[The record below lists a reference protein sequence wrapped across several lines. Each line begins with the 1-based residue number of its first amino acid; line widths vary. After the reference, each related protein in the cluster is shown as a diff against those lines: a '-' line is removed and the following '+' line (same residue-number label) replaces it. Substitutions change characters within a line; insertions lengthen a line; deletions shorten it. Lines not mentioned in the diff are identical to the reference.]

1 MAQRKIQQDIDKC
14 FKKVAEGIQAFEGIY
29 DKIQQSTNPSQKE
42 KLEDNLKREIKKLQR
57 QRDQIKTW
65 AAGNEIKDKKPL
77 MEQRKAIENQMEKFK
92 AVEKEMKTKAFS
104 KEGLSAAAKLD
115 PEERKKQEACD
126 FLSNMVEE
134 LERQIETL
142 EAEEE
147 TLQATVKKGKKDSSK
162 ADRLSEIARLTER
175 HKWHQGKLELLLRS
189 LENGNVETDQVNER
203 EEGIKYYVEE
213 NQAVEFMEDD
223 TIYDDLNLEE
233 DEGVFGMNNDNDRVS
248 SQDAQSIQ
256 DDLPE
261 TADGRGQSISG
272 GKPKSSSVSEPQVA
286 AARRPSNQLKSPL
299 PALATLHTP
308 LANVSNGAVTNAM
321 KPAPLPTRPPG
332 ETLKYASAAA
342 AAAVNDKNAAG
353 IAPLPPPPSVAA
365 GSAPG
370 VVAGNGLNPAAAT
383 SGQKTSAA
391 TSPSAVS
398 SVPTS
403 VGHTPATKAALPA
416 VSSIQTPPLA
426 PVHAASPVATQAH
439 PVQSNS
445 GSTNNVPVP
454 SLEKT
459 DSQPL
464 PNSGRKSSRTPSDTS
479 IQQSDKPPPE
489 PAPAEQASAEITN
502 GDILN
507 QPEEDESIYHLPPGL
522 QDLIQSFEAT
532 KSRASST
539 PSPSVQRLLGASH
552 ATCPDYLD
560 AERPRHYRPQT
571 KYNTPRYYPQE
582 PFTTIDDP
590 ALYSKIDTDTLFYI
604 FYYRQNT
611 YQQYLAAKSLKN
623 QSWRFHKQYQT
634 WFQRHEEPKTIT
646 EEYEQGTYR
655 FFDYESTWYATT
667 AGPASVGSTNQHHE
681 LAVEMQP
688 TPIKS
693 PQKDE
698 RGFLGAS
705 KPYFLASII
714 PTALK
719 S

>member
-14 FKKVAEGIQAFEGIY
+14 FKKVSEGIQAFESIY
-29 DKIQQSTNPSQKE
+29 DKIHQSTNPSQKE

-77 MEQRKAIENQMEKFK
+77 MEQRKAIELEMEKFK

-115 PEERKKQEACD
+115 PEERKKQDACD
-126 FLSNMVEE
+126 FLSSMVEE

-147 TLQATVKKGKKDSSK
+147 TLQATVKKGKKDTSK
-162 ADRLSEIARLTER
+162 ADRLSEIGRLTER

-189 LENGNVETDQVNER
+189 LENGNVETDQVNDR
-203 EEGIKYYVEE
+203 EESIRYYVEE
-213 NQAVEFMEDD
+213 NQSVEFMEDD
-223 TIYDDLNLEE
+223 TIYEDLNLEE

-261 TADGRGQSISG
+261 SADGRGPNG
-272 GKPKSSSVSEPQVA
+272 GGVGKPKSSSVSEPQSA

-308 LANVSNGAVTNAM
+308 LGNVTNGVTNNSM

-342 AAAVNDKNAAG
+342 AAAASDKTTAG
-353 IAPLPPPPSVAA
+353 IAPLPPPPGAAAAASSSVTISN
-365 GSAPG
+365 SA
-370 VVAGNGLNPAAAT
+370 LNPAQSTPGQRSSAT
-383 SGQKTSAA
+383 
-391 TSPSAVS
+391 TSPTAVS

-403 VGHTPATKAALPA
+403 VGHTPATKSVLPA
-416 VSSIQTPPLA
+416 SSSSEAPPTA
-426 PVHAASPVATQAH
+426 PAPAKT
-439 PVQSNS
+439 
-445 GSTNNVPVP
+445 PVP
-454 SLEKT
+454 SQANTAQASTIPANNQTTPLEIAE
-459 DSQPL
+459 SQPL
-464 PNSGRKSSRTPSDTS
+464 PPPAKKPSQPPANDMSMREPEDLRPKPTPTEQPSIEHTNCETSRPQD
-479 IQQSDKPPPE
+479 
-489 PAPAEQASAEITN
+489 
-502 GDILN
+502 
-507 QPEEDESIYHLPPGL
+507 EEESVYYLPPGL

-582 PFTTIDDP
+582 PFMTIDDP

-611 YQQYLAAKSLKN
+611 YQQYMAAKSLKS

-655 FFDYESTWYATT
+655 FFDYESTWYDDCLFIEAELRRSSR
-667 AGPASVGSTNQHHE
+667 AAISTC
-681 LAVEMQP
+681 
-688 TPIKS
+688 
-693 PQKDE
+693 
-698 RGFLGAS
+698 
-705 KPYFLASII
+705 
-714 PTALK
+714 
-719 S
+719 

>member
-104 KEGLSAAAKLD
+104 KEGLSAAARLD

-126 FLSNMVEE
+126 FLSAMVEE

-142 EAEEE
+142 EAEEDS
-147 TLQATVKKGKKDSSK
+147 LQATAKKGKKDTSK
-162 ADRLSEIARLTER
+162 ADRLSEISRLTER

-189 LENGNVETDQVNER
+189 LENGNVDTDQVNER
-203 EEGIKYYVEE
+203 EEGIRYYVEE
-213 NQAVEFMEDD
+213 NQSVEFMEDD

-248 SQDAQSIQ
+248 SQDAHSIQ

-261 TADGRGQSISG
+261 TADGRGSSTGG
-272 GKPKSSSVSEPQVA
+272 GKPKSSSVSEPQAA

-299 PALATLHTP
+299 PALATLHAP
-308 LANVSNGAVTNAM
+308 LANVTNGATNIPM
-321 KPAPLPTRPPG
+321 KPAPIPTRPPG

-342 AAAVNDKNAAG
+342 AAAASDKNAAG
-353 IAPLPPPPSVAA
+353 IAPLPPPPGAFTTPSSTVTT
-365 GSAPG
+365 SS
-370 VVAGNGLNPAAAT
+370 GLNATQSTPAQRSSAT
-383 SGQKTSAA
+383 

-403 VGHTPATKAALPA
+403 DGHTPATKAAILA
-416 VSSIQTPPLA
+416 VPNSE
-426 PVHAASPVATQAH
+426 ASPNATTQA
-439 PVQSNS
+439 
-445 GSTNNVPVP
+445 
-454 SLEKT
+454 
-459 DSQPL
+459 
-464 PNSGRKSSRTPSDTS
+464 KS
-479 IQQSDKPPPE
+479 
-489 PAPAEQASAEITN
+489 PAPAQANTAQANNNSANNPPIPTEKLETHPLPPPVRKHSQPPLTDSVMPEPEDLQSQPTLLEHSPIEQVN
-502 GDILN
+502 GDNIRERD
-507 QPEEDESIYHLPPGL
+507 EEESIYHLPPGL

-532 KSRASST
+532 KSRGSST

-582 PFTTIDDP
+582 PIMTIDDP
-590 ALYSKIDTDTLFYI
+590 ALYGKVDTDTLFYI
-604 FYYRQNT
+604 FYYCQNT
-611 YQQYLAAKSLKN
+611 YQQYMAAKSLKN

-634 WFQRHEEPKTIT
+634 WFQRHEEPKMIT

-655 FFDYESTWYATT
+655 FFDYESTWYDKQSPRIYR
-667 AGPASVGSTNQHHE
+667 GRFRRASFE
-681 LAVEMQP
+681 LPWHVF
-688 TPIKS
+688 
-693 PQKDE
+693 
-698 RGFLGAS
+698 R
-705 KPYFLASII
+705 
-714 PTALK
+714 
-719 S
+719 

>member
-29 DKIQQSTNPSQKE
+29 EKIQQSTNPSQKE

-77 MEQRKAIENQMEKFK
+77 MEQRKAIENEMEKFK

-126 FLSNMVEE
+126 FLSSMVEE

-142 EAEEE
+142 EAEEDS
-147 TLQATVKKGKKDSSK
+147 LQATVRKGKKDSSK
-162 ADRLSEIARLTER
+162 ADRLSEIGRLTER

-189 LENGNVETDQVNER
+189 LENGNVQTDQVNER
-203 EEGIKYYVEE
+203 EEGIRYYVEE
-213 NQAVEFMEDD
+213 NQSVEFMEDD
-223 TIYDDLNLEE
+223 TIYDELNLDE
-233 DEGVFGMNNDNDRVS
+233 DEGAFGMNNDNDRVS

-256 DDLPE
+256 DDLPD
-261 TADGRGQSISG
+261 TADGRGPTAGG
-272 GKPKSSSVSEPQVA
+272 GKPKSSSVSEPQIA
-286 AARRPSNQLKSPL
+286 AGRRPSNQLKSPL

-308 LANVSNGAVTNAM
+308 LGNVTNGVTNNAM

-342 AAAVNDKNAAG
+342 AAAASDKNAAG
-353 IAPLPPPPSVAA
+353 IAPLPPPPGAA
-365 GSAPG
+365 AP
-370 VVAGNGLNPAAAT
+370 AGTASSIALNPSQST
-383 SGQKTSAA
+383 PGQKSSAT

-403 VGHTPATKAALPA
+403 VGHTPATKAVLPALPNNEA
-416 VSSIQTPPLA
+416 PSVAPAQARSPAPVLANTGQANNSSANNSTAPPLE
-426 PVHAASPVATQAH
+426 SIES
-439 PVQSNS
+439 QSL
-445 GSTNNVPVP
+445 PP
-454 SLEKT
+454 PAKKP
-459 DSQPL
+459 SQPSANDVSMRTAEDQQ
-464 PNSGRKSSRTPSDTS
+464 PKPSSAEQPLTEEMNGEPS
-479 IQQSDKPPPE
+479 KPP
-489 PAPAEQASAEITN
+489 
-502 GDILN
+502 D
-507 QPEEDESIYHLPPGL
+507 EDESIYHLPPGL
-522 QDLIQSFEAT
+522 HDLIQSFEAT

-539 PSPSVQRLLGASH
+539 SSPSIQRLLGASH

-582 PFTTIDDP
+582 PFMTIDDP
-590 ALYSKIDTDTLFYI
+590 ALYGKIDTDTLFYI

-611 YQQYLAAKSLKN
+611 YQQYMAAKSLKN

-655 FFDYESTWYATT
+655 FFDYESTWYGT
-667 AGPASVGSTNQHHE
+667 GLQSQSCWSLHGDF
-681 LAVEMQP
+681 
-688 TPIKS
+688 KS
-693 PQKDE
+693 
-698 RGFLGAS
+698 G
-705 KPYFLASII
+705 
-714 PTALK
+714 
-719 S
+719 

>member
-14 FKKVAEGIQAFEGIY
+14 FKKVAEGIQAFEAIY

-142 EAEEE
+142 EAEEDS
-147 TLQATVKKGKKDSSK
+147 LQATVKKGKKDSSK
-162 ADRLSEIARLTER
+162 ADRLSEIGRLTER

-203 EEGIKYYVEE
+203 EEGIRYYVEE
-213 NQAVEFMEDD
+213 NQSVEFMEDD

-261 TADGRGQSISG
+261 TADGRGPSAGG
-272 GKPKSSSVSEPQVA
+272 GKPKSSSVSEPQAA

-308 LANVSNGAVTNAM
+308 LGNVTNGVTNNSM

-342 AAAVNDKNAAG
+342 AAAASDKNAAG
-353 IAPLPPPPSVAA
+353 IAPLPPPPGAA
-365 GSAPG
+365 ASSGTASSS
-370 VVAGNGLNPAAAT
+370 GLNPAQSTPGQRSSAT
-383 SGQKTSAA
+383 

-416 VSSIQTPPLA
+416 VSNSEAPSIAPAQAKSPA
-426 PVHAASPVATQAH
+426 PVPAPVLANTAQVNISSA
-439 PVQSNS
+439 
-445 GSTNNVPVP
+445 NNPTLTP

-459 DSQPL
+459 ESQPL
-464 PNSGRKSSRTPSDTS
+464 PPPAKKPSQSLANDVSMRVTED
-479 IQQSDKPPPE
+479 QQQKFP
-489 PAPAEQASAEITN
+489 PAEQPSKEQSN
-502 GDILN
+502 GEPSKPPD
-507 QPEEDESIYHLPPGL
+507 EDESIYHLPPGL

-532 KSRASST
+532 KTRASST
-539 PSPSVQRLLGASH
+539 SSPSIQRLLGASH

-582 PFTTIDDP
+582 PFMTIDDP
-590 ALYSKIDTDTLFYI
+590 ALYGKIDTDTLFYI

-611 YQQYLAAKSLKN
+611 YQQYMAAKSLKN

-655 FFDYESTWYATT
+655 FFDYESTWYGT
-667 AGPASVGSTNQHHE
+667 GLRSQSRWC
-681 LAVEMQP
+681 LR
-688 TPIKS
+688 
-693 PQKDE
+693 D
-698 RGFLGAS
+698 GFES
-705 KPYFLASII
+705 N
-714 PTALK
+714 
-719 S
+719 

>member
-14 FKKVAEGIQAFEGIY
+14 FKKVSEGIQAFESIY
-29 DKIQQSTNPSQKE
+29 DKIHQSTNPSQKE

-77 MEQRKAIENQMEKFK
+77 MEQRKAIELEMEKFK

-115 PEERKKQEACD
+115 PEERKKQDACD
-126 FLSNMVEE
+126 FLSSMVEE

-147 TLQATVKKGKKDSSK
+147 TLQATVKKGKKDTSK
-162 ADRLSEIARLTER
+162 ADRLSEIGRLTER

-189 LENGNVETDQVNER
+189 LENGNVETDQVNDR
-203 EEGIKYYVEE
+203 EESIRYYVEE
-213 NQAVEFMEDD
+213 NQSVEFMEDD
-223 TIYDDLNLEE
+223 TIYEDLNLEE

-261 TADGRGQSISG
+261 SADGRGPNG
-272 GKPKSSSVSEPQVA
+272 GGVGKPKSSSVSEPQSA

-308 LANVSNGAVTNAM
+308 LGNVTNGVTNNSM

-342 AAAVNDKNAAG
+342 AAAASDKTTAG
-353 IAPLPPPPSVAA
+353 IAPLPPPPGAAAAASSSVTISN
-365 GSAPG
+365 SA
-370 VVAGNGLNPAAAT
+370 LNPAQSTPGQRSSAT
-383 SGQKTSAA
+383 
-391 TSPSAVS
+391 TSPTAVS

-403 VGHTPATKAALPA
+403 VGHTPATKSVLPA
-416 VSSIQTPPLA
+416 SSSSEAPPTA
-426 PVHAASPVATQAH
+426 PAPAKT
-439 PVQSNS
+439 
-445 GSTNNVPVP
+445 PVP
-454 SLEKT
+454 SQANTAQASTIAANNQTTPLEKAE
-459 DSQPL
+459 SQPL
-464 PNSGRKSSRTPSDTS
+464 PPPAKKPSQPPANDMSMREPEDLRLKPTPTEQPS
-479 IQQSDKPPPE
+479 IE
-489 PAPAEQASAEITN
+489 HTN
-502 GDILN
+502 GETSRPQD
-507 QPEEDESIYHLPPGL
+507 EEESVYYLPPGL

-582 PFTTIDDP
+582 PFMTIDDP

-611 YQQYLAAKSLKN
+611 YQQYMAAKSLKS

-655 FFDYESTWYATT
+655 FFDYESTWYDDC
-667 AGPASVGSTNQHHE
+667 P
-681 LAVEMQP
+681 
-688 TPIKS
+688 
-693 PQKDE
+693 
-698 RGFLGAS
+698 FLGAELRRS
-705 KPYFLASII
+705 SRAAIS
-714 PTALK
+714 TC
-719 S
+719 

>member
-29 DKIQQSTNPSQKE
+29 EKIQQSTNPSQKE

-65 AAGNEIKDKKPL
+65 AAGNDIKDKKPL
-77 MEQRKAIENQMEKFK
+77 MEQRKAIELEMEKFK

-126 FLSNMVEE
+126 FLSSMVEE

-142 EAEEE
+142 EAEEDS
-147 TLQATVKKGKKDSSK
+147 LLATVKKGKKDTSK

-203 EEGIKYYVEE
+203 EESIRYYVED
-213 NQAVEFMEDD
+213 NQSMEFVEDD
-223 TIYDDLNLEE
+223 SIYEDLNLEE

-256 DDLPE
+256 DDVPE
-261 TADGRGQSISG
+261 TADGRGPGAGPGAGAGAGG
-272 GKPKSSSVSEPQVA
+272 GKPKSSSVSEPQAA

-308 LANVSNGAVTNAM
+308 LGNVTNGMTNNAM

-342 AAAVNDKNAAG
+342 AAAASDKNAAG
-353 IAPLPPPPSVAA
+353 IAPLPPPPGAA
-365 GSAPG
+365 AAPSSTTASGS
-370 VVAGNGLNPAAAT
+370 GLNPAQSTPGQRSSAT
-383 SGQKTSAA
+383 

-416 VSSIQTPPLA
+416 MASSEA
-426 PVHAASPVATQAH
+426 PSTAPAKTKSPAPSQANTAQAH
-439 PVQSNS
+439 PTPANTQPTPSPEKAESQPSPPPVKKPPQPPTNDSSMREAEKPQPTPTSVEHPPTEQSN
-445 GSTNNVPVP
+445 GENPRP
-454 SLEKT
+454 
-459 DSQPL
+459 Q
-464 PNSGRKSSRTPSDTS
+464 
-479 IQQSDKPPPE
+479 
-489 PAPAEQASAEITN
+489 
-502 GDILN
+502 
-507 QPEEDESIYHLPPGL
+507 DENESVYYLPPGL
-522 QDLIQSFEAT
+522 QDLIESFDAT

-539 PSPSVQRLLGASH
+539 ASPSVQRLLGASH

-582 PFTTIDDP
+582 PFMTIDDP

-611 YQQYLAAKSLKN
+611 YQQYMAAKSLKN

-655 FFDYESTWYATT
+655 FFDYESTWMNRRKADFKFAY
-667 AGPASVGSTNQHHE
+667 
-681 LAVEMQP
+681 
-688 TPIKS
+688 K
-693 PQKDE
+693 
-698 RGFLGAS
+698 FLEDD
-705 KPYFLASII
+705 L
-714 PTALK
+714 
-719 S
+719 

>member
-14 FKKVAEGIQAFEGIY
+14 FKKVAEGIQAFESIY
-29 DKIQQSTNPSQKE
+29 DKIQQSTNQSQKE
-42 KLEDNLKREIKKLQR
+42 KQEDNLKREIKKLQR

-142 EAEEE
+142 EAEEDS
-147 TLQATVKKGKKDSSK
+147 LQATVKKGKKDSSK
-162 ADRLSEIARLTER
+162 ADRLSEIGRLTER

-189 LENGNVETDQVNER
+189 LENGNVDTDQVNDR

-213 NQAVEFMEDD
+213 NQSVEFMEDD

-233 DEGVFGMNNDNDRVS
+233 DEGVFGMNNDMDRVS

-261 TADGRGQSISG
+261 TADGRGPVAG
-272 GKPKSSSVSEPQVA
+272 TGKPKSSSVSEPQAA

-308 LANVSNGAVTNAM
+308 LGSVTNGVTNNAM

-342 AAAVNDKNAAG
+342 AAAASDKNAAG
-353 IAPLPPPPSVAA
+353 IAPLPPPPGAAPASSLGTTPSV
-365 GSAPG
+365 
-370 VVAGNGLNPAAAT
+370 GLNPA
-383 SGQKTSAA
+383 QPTSAQRSSET
-391 TSPSAVS
+391 TSPSAAS
-398 SVPTS
+398 SVPAS
-403 VGHTPATKAALPA
+403 NSHTPATKAASLA
-416 VSSIQTPPLA
+416 VSSDELPPVAAA
-426 PVHAASPVATQAH
+426 PVKSPALVQANTSHAN
-439 PVQSNS
+439 NS
-445 GSTNNVPVP
+445 STNNPSVS
-454 SLEKT
+454 SLEGT
-459 DSQPL
+459 ESQSL
-464 PNSGRKSSRTPSDTS
+464 PPPARIPSQLPSDDGGMS
-479 IQQSDKPPPE
+479 EIEHPPPK
-489 PAPAEQASAEITN
+489 PVHPTQSASENTN
-502 GDILN
+502 GDVPK
-507 QPEEDESIYHLPPGL
+507 QQGEDESIYHLPPGL

-532 KSRASST
+532 KNRASST
-539 PSPSVQRLLGASH
+539 PTPSAQRLLGASH
-552 ATCPDYLD
+552 ATCPEYLD

-582 PFTTIDDP
+582 PFMTIDDP
-590 ALYSKIDTDTLFYI
+590 ALYGKIDTDTLFYI

-611 YQQYLAAKSLKN
+611 YQQYMAAKSLKN

-655 FFDYESTWYATT
+655 FFDYESTWYGI
-667 AGPASVGSTNQHHE
+667 GPRPSGLS
-681 LAVEMQP
+681 QP
-688 TPIKS
+688 
-693 PQKDE
+693 DE
-698 RGFLGAS
+698 DE
-705 KPYFLASII
+705 
-714 PTALK
+714 
-719 S
+719 

>member
-65 AAGNEIKDKKPL
+65 AAGNDIKDKKPL
-77 MEQRKAIENQMEKFK
+77 MEQRKAIELEMEKFK

-126 FLSNMVEE
+126 FLSGMVEE

-142 EAEEE
+142 EAEEDS
-147 TLQATVKKGKKDSSK
+147 LQATVKKSKKDTGK
-162 ADRLSEIARLTER
+162 ADRLSEIGRLTER

-189 LENGNVETDQVNER
+189 LENGNVETDQVNEL
-203 EEGIKYYVEE
+203 EDSIKYYVED
-213 NQAVEFMEDD
+213 NQSVEFMEDD
-223 TIYDDLNLEE
+223 SIYDDLNLEE

-261 TADGRGQSISG
+261 TADGRGPAPGG
-272 GKPKSSSVSEPQVA
+272 GKPKSASVSEPQAA

-308 LANVSNGAVTNAM
+308 LANVTNGVTNNSM

-342 AAAVNDKNAAG
+342 AAAASDKNAAG
-353 IAPLPPPPSVAA
+353 IAPLPPPPGAAAASQTTTTPSSV
-365 GSAPG
+365 
-370 VVAGNGLNPAAAT
+370 LNPAQSTPGQRSSAT
-383 SGQKTSAA
+383 

-403 VGHTPATKAALPA
+403 VGHTPAVKTVLPA
-416 VSSIQTPPLA
+416 VSSSEAPLSIAPAQAKSSA
-426 PVHAASPVATQAH
+426 PVQANTTHASSTPASNQAT
-439 PVQSNS
+439 
-445 GSTNNVPVP
+445 P
-454 SLEKT
+454 SLEQVE
-459 DSQPL
+459 SQPL
-464 PNSGRKSSRTPSDTS
+464 PPPAKRPLQPPVTDTS
-479 IQQSDKPPPE
+479 MREKSDIPLPKPTPVEQP
-489 PAPAEQASAEITN
+489 PAEQSN
-502 GDILN
+502 G
-507 QPEEDESIYHLPPGL
+507 QTSRPQDEVESRYHLPAGL
-522 QDLIQSFEAT
+522 EDLIQSFEAT
-532 KSRASST
+532 KSRASSS

-582 PFTTIDDP
+582 PFVTIDDP

-611 YQQYLAAKSLKN
+611 YQQYMAAKSLKN

-655 FFDYESTWYATT
+655 FFDYESTWYYALTSFDKSDYL
-667 AGPASVGSTNQHHE
+667 SVS
-681 LAVEMQP
+681 
-688 TPIKS
+688 S
-693 PQKDE
+693 P
-698 RGFLGAS
+698 
-705 KPYFLASII
+705 
-714 PTALK
+714 
-719 S
+719 

>member
-14 FKKVAEGIQAFEGIY
+14 FKKVSEGIQAFESIY
-29 DKIQQSTNPSQKE
+29 DKIHQSTNPSQKE

-77 MEQRKAIENQMEKFK
+77 MEQRKAIELEMEKFK

-115 PEERKKQEACD
+115 PEERKKQDACD
-126 FLSNMVEE
+126 FLSSMVEE

-147 TLQATVKKGKKDSSK
+147 TLQATVKKGKKDTSK
-162 ADRLSEIARLTER
+162 ADRLSEIGRLTER

-189 LENGNVETDQVNER
+189 LENGNVETDQVNDR
-203 EEGIKYYVEE
+203 EESIRYYVEE
-213 NQAVEFMEDD
+213 NQSVEFMEDD
-223 TIYDDLNLEE
+223 TIYEDLNLEE

-261 TADGRGQSISG
+261 SADGRGPNG
-272 GKPKSSSVSEPQVA
+272 GGVGKPKSSSVSEPQSA

-308 LANVSNGAVTNAM
+308 LGNVTNGVTNNSM

-342 AAAVNDKNAAG
+342 AAAASDKTTAG
-353 IAPLPPPPSVAA
+353 IAPLPPPPGAAAAASSSVTISN
-365 GSAPG
+365 SA
-370 VVAGNGLNPAAAT
+370 LNPAQSTPGQRSSAT
-383 SGQKTSAA
+383 
-391 TSPSAVS
+391 TSPTAVS

-403 VGHTPATKAALPA
+403 VGHTPATKSVLPA
-416 VSSIQTPPLA
+416 SSSSEAPPTA
-426 PVHAASPVATQAH
+426 PAPAKT
-439 PVQSNS
+439 
-445 GSTNNVPVP
+445 PVP
-454 SLEKT
+454 SQANTAQASTIAANNQTTPLEKAE
-459 DSQPL
+459 SQPL
-464 PNSGRKSSRTPSDTS
+464 PPPAKKPSQPPANDMSMREPEDLRPKPTPTEQPS
-479 IQQSDKPPPE
+479 IE
-489 PAPAEQASAEITN
+489 HTN
-502 GDILN
+502 GETSRPQD
-507 QPEEDESIYHLPPGL
+507 EEESVYYLPPGL

-582 PFTTIDDP
+582 PFMTIDDP

-611 YQQYLAAKSLKN
+611 YQQYMAAKSLKS

-655 FFDYESTWYATT
+655 FFDYESTWYDDC
-667 AGPASVGSTNQHHE
+667 P
-681 LAVEMQP
+681 
-688 TPIKS
+688 
-693 PQKDE
+693 
-698 RGFLGAS
+698 FLGAELRRS
-705 KPYFLASII
+705 SRAAIS
-714 PTALK
+714 TC
-719 S
+719 